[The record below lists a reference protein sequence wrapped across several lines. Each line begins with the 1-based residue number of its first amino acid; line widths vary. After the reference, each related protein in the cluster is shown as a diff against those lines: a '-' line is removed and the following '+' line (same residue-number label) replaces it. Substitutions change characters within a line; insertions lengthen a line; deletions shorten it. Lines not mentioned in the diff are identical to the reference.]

1 MFFYVVCN
9 ISYYIYVTL
18 VCCVRGAYSHE
29 DKCQYLALA
38 GYLSAKIIKKH
49 KFVLLIYVY
58 LLLFILKI
66 AIFVMSN

>member
-18 VCCVRGAYSHE
+18 VCCVGAYSHE
-29 DKCQYLALA
+29 DKCQYLALV